1 VLSWLTIRPARS
13 GHRAELVG
21 SIMRDAQIGL
31 LIATP
36 LILVFAVLLYH
47 KGALRLGGMII
58 AGAASIAIA
67 LVLFFSH

>member
-1 VLSWLTIRPARS
+1 
-13 GHRAELVG
+13 
-21 SIMRDAQIGL
+21 MRDAQIGL

-36 LILVFAVLLYH
+36 LILAFAVLLYH
-47 KGALRLGGMII
+47 KGALRLSGMII